1 MRIRVVYAC
10 LAMTDGNKI
19 IPIRPE
25 PPALEMRTCL
35 PVQIRISRGQHP
47 QLMVTLDLPVDTD
60 AEVAS

>member
-1 MRIRVVYAC
+1 